1 VKERNGKA
9 ALGRSVK
16 VGEVRFVPLAVA
28 DTIRPEDASGRSVGA
43 FFADL
48 LEERGIAPC
57 DKDIL
62 VVSSKVVSFFD
73 GGQVRLDS
81 VVPSRKARILGKAF
95 NKDPRKVQL
104 IIETGRVLAVVP
116 MKWIMRLPELRRMM
130 ERRSANPAA
139 MLAGFERT
147 NNYEFVVRAHAA
159 YLDDA
164 GIDYCN
170 LPEGFV
176 SVLPPDPCAT
186 AAKIRAGI
194 MERFGKD
201 LAVIITDT
209 VASIGRVGS
218 QDVAIGY
225 AGLDP
230 VTRVT
235 FSDDLFGVP
244 RSGGIDILVD
254 SIAGMAGLVMGQT
267 TERTPAVLVRG
278 VEYLPEPEDNE
289 GGMAALAYP
298 PGAEWRMAAYT
309 IVATIWF
316 HLVNLITFQRWPKR
330 SA

>member
-1 VKERNGKA
+1 VKGREGGA
-9 ALGRSVK
+9 ALDRPMN
-16 VGEVRFVPLAVA
+16 VGEVRFIPLTVGE
-28 DTIRPEDASGRSVGA
+28 TIRPEDSSGRSAGS
-43 FFADL
+43 FFGDL
-48 LEERGIAPC
+48 ITERGIELD

-62 VVSSKVVSFFD
+62 VLSSKVTSFFE
-73 GGQVRLDS
+73 GGQVRLDE
-81 VVPSRKARILGKAF
+81 VRPSRKARILGRVF

-104 IIETGRVLAVVP
+104 IIETGRVMVVVP
-116 MKWIMRLPELRRMM
+116 MKWFMRIPGLRRMM
-130 ERRSANPAA
+130 ERRSANPEA

-176 SVLPPDPCAT
+176 SVLPDDPCAT
-186 AAKIRAGI
+186 AGKIRAEIIG
-194 MERFGKD
+194 RFGKD
-201 LAVIITDT
+201 VAVIITDT

-225 AGLDP
+225 SGIDP

-267 TERTPAVLVRG
+267 TERTPAVVVRG
-278 VEYLPEPEDNE
+278 VEYLPEPEDE
-289 GGMAALAYP
+289 DGMAALAYP
-298 PGAEWRMAAYT
+298 PGAEWRMALYT
-309 IVATIWF
+309 VLATLWF
-316 HLVNLITFQRWPKR
+316 RLVDLITFQRRPKR